1 MTLIYPSQ
9 TPALGVLS
17 TSEFIRAQ
25 EESDSLN
32 GLFSVDERSLT
43 GILRAVLEHQVSDLV
58 VSANRPARVRIGGE
72 YRVLSWAVFDTA
84 AIMALI
90 QPVMTAQRHAEF
102 EATGSLDMAFE
113 LKDRQ
118 GKQRRFR
125 VNLFRHLEGVATAWR
140 PIWDT
145 VPRFE
150 DLGLPPDL
158 IELANIPYGLVL
170 ITGPTGSGKSTTL
183 SSLIEHMNRT
193 LLKHIITLED
203 PIEYRFRDQQAV
215 IHQRE
220 VGVHVDT
227 FATGL
232 RSALREAPDVILVGE
247 MRDQDTIAAA
257 LTAAETGH
265 LVLST
270 LHSGHSAQAIDR
282 IIDVFPDF
290 QQQQVRIQLADVL
303 RAVVTQ
309 RLLPTIDGTSR
320 VPAVELVNVTYA
332 VANTIREGRTHQL
345 TNLIQSGLKQGM
357 IPFDSSLAQ
366 LVKSGQIAREVA
378 ERCAR
383 DQSFFSSLSK

>member
-1 MTLIYPSQ
+1 M
-9 TPALGVLS
+9 S

-84 AIMALI
+84 AIRALI

-158 IELANIPYGLVL
+158 IELANILWP
-170 ITGPTGSGKSTTL
+170 GSDHRSHRLRKSTTL
-183 SSLIEHMNRT
+183 SS
-193 LLKHIITLED
+193 
-203 PIEYRFRDQQAV
+203 
-215 IHQRE
+215 
-220 VGVHVDT
+220 
-227 FATGL
+227 
-232 RSALREAPDVILVGE
+232 
-247 MRDQDTIAAA
+247 
-257 LTAAETGH
+257 
-265 LVLST
+265 
-270 LHSGHSAQAIDR
+270 
-282 IIDVFPDF
+282 
-290 QQQQVRIQLADVL
+290 
-303 RAVVTQ
+303 
-309 RLLPTIDGTSR
+309 
-320 VPAVELVNVTYA
+320 
-332 VANTIREGRTHQL
+332 
-345 TNLIQSGLKQGM
+345 
-357 IPFDSSLAQ
+357 
-366 LVKSGQIAREVA
+366 
-378 ERCAR
+378 
-383 DQSFFSSLSK
+383 